1 MELKEILSKIKKRFR
16 KEIDSYCRHDYY
28 SYHICV
34 SLNPIYDD
42 DFIPRNSTGRIM
54 SNIIFLENG
63 ILVKKS
69 EQQIISDAK
78 KYKQQLERKEKLNN
92 IFANKDV
99 DFEEIQNKYNE
110 YFIKDGE
117 ERMKKYRRN

>member
-1 MELKEILSKIKKRFR
+1 MR
-16 KEIDSYCRHDYY
+16 SYRYY
-28 SYHICV
+28 HFCSVMLY
-34 SLNPIYDD
+34 PIYDN
-42 DFIPRNSTGRIM
+42 DFIPRNEYGRIL
-54 SNIIFLENG
+54 SDFLFVENG